1 MQPKLKITG
10 QKELFK
16 KLAQFG
22 EEAERMIDIDT
33 KNTAEDIAEGAKQ
46 KVPVN
51 FGKLKQSINVK
62 KEEHLFYTV
71 NVNEKYG
78 AYVEFGTG
86 VKVSVPAEFQDI
98 ASAFQNERGGGFD
111 EMLESIKVW
120 CRAKGIPED
129 RAYIIAMNLIKE
141 GQSPQPYLYPAYVRG
156 KSLYKRMLENT
167 LETLTKK
174 HSK

>member
-22 EEAERMIDIDT
+22 DEAERRIDIDT
-33 KNTAEDIAEGAKQ
+33 KNTAETIAEEAKQ
-46 KVPVN
+46 KAPVN

-62 KEEHLFYTV
+62 KEENLFYTV
-71 NVNEKYG
+71 NVNAKYG

-86 VKVSVPAEFQDI
+86 IKVSVPAEFQDI

-111 EMLESIKVW
+111 EMLESIKEW
-120 CRAKGIPED
+120 CRKKGIPED

-141 GQSPQPYLYPAYVRG
+141 GQNPQPYLYPAYVRG
-156 KSLYKRMLENT
+156 KPLYKRMLENT